1 MGVKKMDFT
10 NFNKVVANFKNAKKD
25 LPFKKANEVNLN
37 EVYRVNGI
45 FSVNGKFGIRYFV
58 SLSNEKN
65 NNFFNFDLPTNQ
77 NENAKAIC
85 SDVDSVN
92 AINNGECGIIINTYH
107 SKKYNREC
115 VYVEWVNITPF

>member
-1 MGVKKMDFT
+1 MDFT
-10 NFNKVVANFKNAKKD
+10 NFNKVVASFKNAKKD
-25 LPFKKANEVNLN
+25 LPFKKANEINLN
-37 EVYRVNGI
+37 EVYRVNGV

-85 SDVDSVN
+85 SDADSVN

-115 VYVEWVNITPF
+115 VNVEWVNITPF

>member
-1 MGVKKMDFT
+1 MDFT

>member
-1 MGVKKMDFT
+1 MDFT
-10 NFNKVVANFKNAKKD
+10 KMNKVVATFKNAKKD
-25 LPFKKANEVNLN
+25 LPFKKVNEVTLD
-37 EVYRVNGI
+37 ETYKVNGV

-58 SLSNEKN
+58 SLEKDN
-65 NNFFNFDLPTNQ
+65 DFFNFDLPTGQ

-85 SDVDSVN
+85 SDFDSVN

-115 VYVEWVNITPF
+115 VNVEWVNITPF